1 MKRLVVL
8 LVLSLPVACAT
19 PAQTPAAAT
28 APAAPT
34 AATAASSEPVTPHLR
49 EQRASATV
57 TRLTSKDFAGCREWF
72 DATMRDQL
80 SESTLR
86 DVWSQAE
93 EQLGAFKQAS
103 LNGAIRVQGHVAL
116 DYALTFTK
124 GNATARVVFDD
135 DGMIAGLFL
144 KPAGN

>member
-1 MKRLVVL
+1 MKRLLVL
-8 LVLSLPVACAT
+8 LLSSLPVACAT
-19 PAQTPAAAT
+19 PAPTAPAPAAAT
-28 APAAPT
+28 P
-34 AATAASSEPVTPHLR
+34 ASSEPVTPHLR

-80 SESTLR
+80 SESTIR

-135 DGMIAGLFL
+135 DGMVAGLFL